1 MALAVDRFGLLFTE
15 LSENLASFQECLA
28 LIGSVYVARKALNAA
43 LHLCTA
49 IRTYALPSI
58 RGGNVDL
65 CSAYGP
71 WAG

>member
-1 MALAVDRFGLLFTE
+1 MALAVDRFGLLFAE
-15 LSENLASFQECLA
+15 LSENLSSFQEGLA

-58 RGGNVDL
+58 KGGNVDL
-65 CSAYGP
+65 CSVYGP